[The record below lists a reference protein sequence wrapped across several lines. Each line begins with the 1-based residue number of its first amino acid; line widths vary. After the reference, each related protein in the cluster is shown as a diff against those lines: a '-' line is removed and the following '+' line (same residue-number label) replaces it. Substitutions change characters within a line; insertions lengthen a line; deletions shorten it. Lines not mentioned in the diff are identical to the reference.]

1 MLARSQLSKVNTK
14 GSCLSFDIPAMCKI
28 NKTRSGQA
36 IGGAG
41 HGAAGGTHG
50 TGGGGGS
57 GDAGSGGGGHGG
69 VNGAGTPRGATST
82 AWHGKPMGSGGS
94 NRVAA
99 FGTKTLNAPAQTPP
113 RILAHTPSL
122 GEVLDCFALDVPE
135 LQLLRRRIPARPL
148 ASHLDAPQ
156 GHDGSPPDGGRVAP
170 AALILHNGPEGPVA
184 AMVSIHNAVRL
195 HLRFGNV
202 HVLVLSKCPC
212 RAMLSLLLLPSQL
225 LIGRVLGRSCK
236 GTVR

>member
-57 GDAGSGGGGHGG
+57 GDAGSGGG
-69 VNGAGTPRGATST
+69 A
-82 AWHGKPMGSGGS
+82 AWHGIKPMGSGGP

-99 FGTKTLNAPAQTPP
+99 FGTKTSNG
-113 RILAHTPSL
+113 LAFGRAL
-122 GEVLDCFALDVPE
+122 G
-135 LQLLRRRIPARPL
+135 
-148 ASHLDAPQ
+148 S
-156 GHDGSPPDGGRVAP
+156 
-170 AALILHNGPEGPVA
+170 
-184 AMVSIHNAVRL
+184 
-195 HLRFGNV
+195 
-202 HVLVLSKCPC
+202 
-212 RAMLSLLLLPSQL
+212 
-225 LIGRVLGRSCK
+225 
-236 GTVR
+236 T

>member
-69 VNGAGTPRGATST
+69 VNGVGTPRGATSA
-82 AWHGKPMGSGGS
+82 AWYGKPMGSGGS

-113 RILAHTPSL
+113 RILAPVKSSIVSRL
-122 GEVLDCFALDVPE
+122 MCQNFNCSVDGF
-135 LQLLRRRIPARPL
+135 RL
-148 ASHLDAPQ
+148 AH
-156 GHDGSPPDGGRVAP
+156 SPP
-170 AALILHNGPEGPVA
+170 IL
-184 AMVSIHNAVRL
+184 M
-195 HLRFGNV
+195 HLR
-202 HVLVLSKCPC
+202 
-212 RAMLSLLLLPSQL
+212 AMMGVPLTAAVSPQPPSFCTMAPK
-225 LIGRVLGRSCK
+225 GR
-236 GTVR
+236 

>member
-69 VNGAGTPRGATST
+69 VNGVGTPRDATSA
-82 AWHGKPMGSGGS
+82 AWYGKPMGSGGS

-113 RILAHTPSL
+113 RLLAHTPSL

-148 ASHLDAPQ
+148 ASHLDALQ
-156 GHDGSPPDGGRVAP
+156 GHDGCPPDGGRVAP
-170 AALILHNGPEGPVA
+170 AAQWPEGPVA
-184 AMVSIHNAVRL
+184 TMVSIHNAVRL

-202 HVLVLSKCPC
+202 HVLVLSKC
-212 RAMLSLLLLPSQL
+212 AILSFLLPPSQL
-225 LIGRVLGRSCK
+225 LEPIMKCK
-236 GTVR
+236 TG